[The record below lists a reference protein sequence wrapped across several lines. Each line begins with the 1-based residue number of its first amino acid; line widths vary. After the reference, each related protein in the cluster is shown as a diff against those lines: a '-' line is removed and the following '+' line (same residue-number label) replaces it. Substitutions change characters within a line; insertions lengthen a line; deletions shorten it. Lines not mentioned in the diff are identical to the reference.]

1 MHKNKALPERPKPPP
16 FDEIIHDIEKCP
28 DDDVVFSSY
37 FPSGDVS
44 NDGEKSMAMVE
55 SYLEDLSDNSSAET
69 PEDEAY
75 RQAVQFVKLQRKLEN
90 VPKQLEEQF
99 KRLQELET
107 EVSKSINE
115 LKESSEA
122 LKDKS

>member
-1 MHKNKALPERPKPPP
+1 MTMCNP
-16 FDEIIHDIEKCP
+16 FTCFF
-28 DDDVVFSSY
+28 FS
-37 FPSGDVS
+37 DVS
-44 NDGEKSMAMVE
+44 NDG
-55 SYLEDLSDNSSAET
+55 DLSDNSSAET

-107 EVSKSINE
+107 EVSKSINK

>member
-1 MHKNKALPERPKPPP
+1 MCNP
-16 FDEIIHDIEKCP
+16 FTCFF
-28 DDDVVFSSY
+28 FS
-37 FPSGDVS
+37 DVS
-44 NDGEKSMAMVE
+44 NDGEKSMALVE
-55 SYLEDLSDNSSAET
+55 SYLEDLSDNRSAET

>member
-1 MHKNKALPERPKPPP
+1 MCNP
-16 FDEIIHDIEKCP
+16 FTWSI
-28 DDDVVFSSY
+28 FS
-37 FPSGDVS
+37 DVS

-90 VPKQLEEQF
+90 VPKQLEEEF

>member
-1 MHKNKALPERPKPPP
+1 L
-16 FDEIIHDIEKCP
+16 
-28 DDDVVFSSY
+28 VFFS
-37 FPSGDVS
+37 DVS

-107 EVSKSINE
+107 EVSKSINK